1 MSLTIQI
8 FESGRIG
15 KTVAQPQQEALAEGI
30 KKHIPTAK
38 ISFHDASEKTG
49 KCDIKT
55 FWGMPKKVG
64 DYGKCMQKQIDSHKG
79 PFLVTER
86 GFIRRGEYSLVGVN
100 GINGFA
106 EYNCEDSSSDRWDKL
121 NVTLQDWNTKGKTI
135 VIAGQ
140 TPIDCS
146 HSHINLQK
154 WYRRIFKSIQ
164 KKTNHPVIFRPHPG
178 RRRERINRYGPYD
191 RMSSDPPMR
200 DIKIWESDNWVA
212 ERLRRPYMSGHDVF
226 KKAKC
231 IVTFS
236 SNIGVDATIS
246 GVPVVS
252 WDKMAMTYDL
262 VDNDLEKLDNPSTP
276 HRTQWA
282 NNIAYCQWNLNEIKS
297 GDAWENIWPIVE
309 KKLK

>member
-1 MSLTIQI
+1 MSLKIQI
-8 FESGRIG
+8 FESGRVG

-30 KKHIPTAK
+30 KKHIPNAK
-38 ISFHDASEKTG
+38 ISFHDASEKTD

-55 FWGMPKKVG
+55 FWGMPKKIG
-64 DYGKCMQKQIDSHKG
+64 DYGKCMQRQINSHDG

-86 GFIRRGEYSLVGVN
+86 GFVKRDKYSLVGVN

-106 EYNCEDSSSDRWDKL
+106 EYNCKNSPDDRWKKL
-121 NVTLQDWNTKGKTI
+121 DVNLQEWKDDGDTV

-146 HSHINLQK
+146 HSHVNLQK
-154 WYRRIFKSIQ
+154 WYRRVYKQIK
-164 KKTNHPVIFRPHPG
+164 KKTDNVVFRPHPG
-178 RRRERINRYGPYD
+178 RRRERMVRYGSYD

-200 DIKIWESDNWVA
+200 DIKIWESDRWVA
-212 ERLRRPYMSGHDVF
+212 SRLKRKFLSGQDVF

-236 SNIGVDATIS
+236 SNIGVDATIA

-252 WDKMAMTYDL
+252 WDRMAMTYDL
-262 VDNDLEKLDNPSTP
+262 VDNDLKNINNPSRP
-276 HRTQWA
+276 DRTQWA
-282 NNIAYCQWNLNEIKS
+282 HDIAYCQWNIDEIRN
-297 GDAWENIWPIVE
+297 GEAWENIWPIVE